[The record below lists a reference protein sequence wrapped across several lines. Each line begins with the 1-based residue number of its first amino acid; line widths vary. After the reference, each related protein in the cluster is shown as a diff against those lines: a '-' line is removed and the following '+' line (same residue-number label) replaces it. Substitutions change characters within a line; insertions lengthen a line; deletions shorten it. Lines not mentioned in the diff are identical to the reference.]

1 MLGNTWT
8 LIKDSVSG
16 FIDDDALSHGAAMAF
31 YAITSLAPILLIVVA
46 VAGLV
51 FGHEAAQSAISAQ
64 LSGLMGQQ
72 SADLL
77 QSAIQGAAV
86 KTTGIVASVV
96 GLVTLVVTASGVFGQ
111 MQAALNAIWKAK
123 PKGGTVSRLVRA
135 RIASMGL
142 VASLG
147 FLLMVSLAASAGISA
162 LGDFIN
168 LYLPFGKLILT
179 IINIVVSF
187 LLISV
192 LFGAIYKV
200 LPDRRMV
207 WRDVM
212 FGAVITAALFTLG
225 KSLIGWYLGSSA
237 VTTTYGA
244 AGALLIVLLWV
255 YYSSVIFLLGAE
267 FTRAYSVRHGSR
279 SDISDPVLEASL
291 SDAPK
296 IVQPPSP
303 ERLEGA
309 APKKAAAPASA
320 QSGSTVAPDRTSAP
334 YRIPV
339 AALLAIAGLA
349 FLAGRLRRSAGSAS
363 AA

>member
-1 MLGNTWT
+1 MLGTSWT

-16 FIDDDALSHGAAMAF
+16 FIDDDALSSGAAMAF

-51 FGHEAAQSAISAQ
+51 FGHDAAQTAISAQ

-77 QSAIQGAAV
+77 QTAIKSAAV
-86 KTTGIVASVV
+86 KSTSILASVI
-96 GLVTLVVTASGVFGQ
+96 GLVTLLVTASGVFGQ
-111 MQAALNAIWKAK
+111 MQAALNAIWKTK
-123 PKGGTVSRLVRA
+123 PRGGTVSRLVRA

-168 LYLPFGKLILT
+168 AFLPFGAVILS

-200 LPDRRMV
+200 LPDRRME

-212 FGAVITAALFTLG
+212 VGAVITAALFTLG

-237 VTTTYGA
+237 VSSAYGA
-244 AGALLIVLLWV
+244 AGALLVVLLWV

-267 FTRAYSVRHGSR
+267 FTRAYSLRHGSR
-279 SDISDPVLEASL
+279 ADISDPVLEASL

-296 IVQPPSP
+296 PASV
-303 ERLEGA
+303 
-309 APKKAAAPASA
+309 AAAQKAKTVGDVDAAA
-320 QSGSTVAPDRTSAP
+320 QSFPLLPALAL
-334 YRIPV
+334 
-339 AALLAIAGLA
+339 AAATLAIAKA
-349 FLAGRLRRSAGSAS
+349 LRPRAVRA
-363 AA
+363 